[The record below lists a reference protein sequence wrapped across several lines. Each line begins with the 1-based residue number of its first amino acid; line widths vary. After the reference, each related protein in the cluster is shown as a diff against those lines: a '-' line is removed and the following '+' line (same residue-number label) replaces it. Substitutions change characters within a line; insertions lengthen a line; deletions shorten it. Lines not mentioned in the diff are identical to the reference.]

1 MFTPVRKVVKLLF
14 LTFSFYSPLEGLEG
28 EAKKDAT
35 PARFIGDSSA
45 LEAR

>member
-14 LTFSFYSPLEGLEG
+14 LTFSFYSPLEGEG
-28 EAKKDAT
+28 KKDAA